1 MVGTDQQPLSPD
13 RTQRTVIVSSWDPEI
28 GWYEINGGGQPVAD
42 TETVVAVVVRL
53 RAASLGPPKQDAK
66 NNR

>member
-42 TETVVAVVVRL
+42 TETVVRL
-53 RAASLGPPKQDAK
+53 RGASLGPPKQDAK